1 MVKSEPCENGMDN
14 TRSFVPITNGT
25 MISHYEIIEKI
36 GAGGMGE
43 VYLAEDTEL
52 NRKVA
57 LKFLPPHLCQDEDC
71 RSRFKREAQ
80 ATAKLNHPN
89 IVTIYE
95 VGDHNDRPYFAM
107 EHIEGRVL
115 REVIKNDELS
125 ILETVEI
132 AIGICEGL
140 DKAHQAGIIH
150 RDIKP
155 SNIVIDVDG
164 SAKLLDFG
172 LAAIQGSEKLTMPGS
187 TLGTIGYMS
196 PEQIEA
202 KDIDQRS
209 DLFSLGVVLYEMVVG
224 RPPFKGNSEAAVSH
238 ALLNSDPEPLAR
250 FRANVSMELDR
261 IIQKAL
267 RKDINSRY
275 QSAVDLLADLKHHQ
289 SKSKI
294 SSRFSTELK
303 MLVVLPFDNLG
314 PPDEEYFADGVTEEI
329 TSRLAAVR
337 KLGVISRTSAMK
349 YKNERSSIKEIA
361 SDLGVDYVL
370 EGTVRWNRKSSGDS
384 RVRITPQLIRVSDD
398 THLWSERYD
407 RVLDDIFDVQSEI
420 AERVIEQLNI
430 ALLEPERRIVEA
442 KPTSNLDAYQ
452 AYLRGLE
459 YAGRPDYAEEDF
471 RLAVQMF
478 ERAVE
483 LDGDFALAYADL
495 SRVHS
500 ALYFHGYDRTEGRVL
515 SAKKA
520 IDRAHELQPALPDV
534 HLALGYYHHWCHQD
548 YEKALEEF
556 AIAERDLPND
566 TRILAVVAAII
577 KRQGRIDET
586 VDNYKKAFEL
596 SPRDAS
602 LAHEIGCAYMIMR
615 KYREADNY
623 YDRSISIAPDQ
634 TFVYI
639 CKAWNYWL
647 HNGDI
652 QGGRATL
659 EAMPRRIDRELKRPA
674 AILFELYRLELLS
687 RNYEEALNVL
697 DQAEVVFD
705 EGQWYF
711 TLKDLLAAHTYQLL
725 DDENRSRELYESAIG
740 LLRIELEKR
749 PDDDRVYSSLGIAYA
764 GLGQKGEAIASSQK
778 AVEIIP
784 VSKNAVIGPFR
795 VEDQAFSYT
804 LIGECDKA
812 LECIEYLLA
821 IPSWFSIHLLQIDPK
836 WDALRDHP
844 HYRAIL
850 RKYGD
855 DDGT

>member
-1 MVKSEPCENGMDN
+1 MVSEPRENGMDN
-14 TRSFVPITNGT
+14 TRSYVPISKGT
-25 MISHYEIIEKI
+25 MISHYKIIEKI

-57 LKFLPPHLCQDEDC
+57 LKFLPPHLCQEEDC
-71 RSRFKREAQ
+71 RKRFKREAQ
-80 ATAKLNHPN
+80 AVARLNHPN

-95 VGDHNDRPYFAM
+95 VGDYNGRPYFAM
-107 EHIEGRVL
+107 EHVEGRAL
-115 REVIKNDELS
+115 KEVIKDDELS
-125 ILETVEI
+125 ISKIVEI

-140 DKAHQAGIIH
+140 GKAHQAGIIH

-155 SNIVIDVDG
+155 SNIVIDADG
-164 SAKLLDFG
+164 RPRLLDFG
-172 LAAIQGSEKLTMPGS
+172 LAAIQGSEKLTMAGS

-196 PEQIEA
+196 PDQIEGM
-202 KDIDQRS
+202 DIDQRS
-209 DLFSLGVVLYEMVVG
+209 DLFSFGVILYEMVAG
-224 RPPFKGNSEAAVSH
+224 RPPFRGDSEAAVNH

-250 FRANVSMELDR
+250 FKANVSAELDR

-289 SKSKI
+289 SKSKV
-294 SSRFSTELK
+294 SSQFSKELK

-314 PPDEEYFADGVTEEI
+314 PPDEEYFADGMTEEI

-349 YKNERSSIKEIA
+349 YKKKRMSIREIA

-370 EGTVRWNRKSSGDS
+370 EGTVRWNRKSPGDS

-459 YAGRPDYAEEDF
+459 YAGRPDYAEDDF

-483 LDGDFALAYADL
+483 LDGDFALAFADL

-500 ALYFHGYDRTEGRVL
+500 ALFFHGYDRTDDRIL
-515 SAKKA
+515 RAKKA
-520 IDRAHELQPALPDV
+520 IEQAYKLQPALPDV

-548 YEKALEEF
+548 YEKALKEF

-602 LAHEIGCAYMIMR
+602 VAHEIGCAYMIMR

-634 TFVYI
+634 TLVYI

-659 EAMPRRIDRELKRPA
+659 EAMPRRIDRKLKRPA
-674 AILFELYRLELLS
+674 AILFELYRLELFS
-687 RNYEEALNVL
+687 RNYNEALRVL
-697 DQAEVVFD
+697 DEGDAVFD
-705 EGQWYF
+705 EGQWYYI
-711 TLKDLLAAHTYQLL
+711 TKDQLAAHTYRLMN
-725 DDENRSRELYESAIG
+725 DANRSRELYESALG
-740 LLRIELEKR
+740 LLQIEMEKR

-764 GLGQKGEAIASSQK
+764 GLGQKDKAITSSKK

-804 LIGECDKA
+804 LIGEYDKA
-812 LECIEYLLA
+812 LECIECLLE
-821 IPSWFSIHLLQIDPK
+821 IPSWFSIHLLRIDPR
-836 WDALRDHP
+836 WDSLRDHP
-844 HYRAIL
+844 RYQAIMN
-850 RKYGD
+850 KFGD
-855 DDGT
+855 NNEA